1 MKRNNRETLQR
12 AIGIIEGASYGAKS
26 NVQDALTAALEML
39 DAVLDD
45 ETAEAETATQKASEE
60 A

>member
-26 NVQDALTAALEML
+26 NVQDALEAALEML

-45 ETAEAETATQKASEE
+45 ETVEAETATQKASEE